1 MSTENKT
8 LPNPNRE
15 QLLERL
21 QGLKERVEYLRDSR
35 WSDRY
40 MLKDTISLLVDTIQI
55 MPEIVRLK

>member
-35 WSDRY
+35 WSDGY